1 MLHEGTYLTNLG
13 CLYLR
18 MHLRL
23 FTNGGP
29 VGDSAGR
36 STRHG
41 RWIDGQKA
49 DERHREIDVDGVVER
64 DTECVGD
71 VNEFGAADGYQ
82 SGLDGVS
89 EYFDDTDG
97 TYRNLDAHIPMA
109 TLARLDT
116 CPPALAGDAPCAMTC
131 EIALNDFFCDF
142 SPLCLCWVVQVCR
155 GARFASWGECTDVLK
170 ECEAEV
176 FDLSSWSQYNTF

>member
-1 MLHEGTYLTNLG
+1 MLHEGTYLTDLG

-41 RWIDGQKA
+41 RRIDGQKA

-89 EYFDDTDG
+89 EYFDDTDQRTG
-97 TYRNLDAHIPMA
+97 TWMLISQWPLSPGSTPVHQPLPVTR
-109 TLARLDT
+109 
-116 CPPALAGDAPCAMTC
+116 PAP
-131 EIALNDFFCDF
+131 
-142 SPLCLCWVVQVCR
+142 
-155 GARFASWGECTDVLK
+155 
-170 ECEAEV
+170 
-176 FDLSSWSQYNTF
+176 